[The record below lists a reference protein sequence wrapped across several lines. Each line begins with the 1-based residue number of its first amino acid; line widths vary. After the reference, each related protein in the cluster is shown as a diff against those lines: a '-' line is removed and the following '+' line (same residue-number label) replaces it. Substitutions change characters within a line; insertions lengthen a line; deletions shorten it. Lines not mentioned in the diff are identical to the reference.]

1 MTVVGTLPLTLVPV
15 LWPSLQCWHIIWF
28 AYTAGQES
36 VVELE
41 SIEDLSSC
49 NLSSPIKMYTDGL
62 NEVQLDGEG
71 TRFFASG
78 NFESCKKGLKIHVN
92 VHPKVEDL
100 SQNDGHLETN
110 DEGGD
115 SQAPESSSPTPKP
128 KPKRPPPPPDA
139 GPDDDDPPLYPLTPK
154 PHPPPPSCSTMLD
167 GRFFSMVLLY
177 FYHISFSFKIIDKN
191 I

>member
-1 MTVVGTLPLTLVPV
+1 MQPL
-15 LWPSLQCWHIIWF
+15 
-28 AYTAGQES
+28 
-36 VVELE
+36 
-41 SIEDLSSC
+41 
-49 NLSSPIKMYTDGL
+49 NPIKMYTDGL

-139 GPDDDDPPLYPLTPK
+139 GPDDDDPPPPPPPTPK
-154 PHPPPPSCSTMLD
+154 PHPPPPSCST
-167 GRFFSMVLLY
+167 
-177 FYHISFSFKIIDKN
+177 IFKIIDKN
-191 I
+191 IRVRVIVISRNRDTYLCCFFGS